1 MLVLVLMLMSLLGL
15 IVMPVPVLG
24 VVVVVDSMRTAVD
37 AGPEPGVEDMS
48 GIYLDTAAAAAA
60 SAAGLDSVVVLA
72 AIRMQDAV
80 ELHCLSC
87 EHSYVVVLVADPD
100 MDSSSHQK

>member
-1 MLVLVLMLMSLLGL
+1 ML
-15 IVMPVPVLG
+15 VPVLG
-24 VVVVVDSMRTAVD
+24 VVVVDSMRTAVD

>member
-48 GIYLDTAAAAAA
+48 GIYLDTAAAAV
-60 SAAGLDSVVVLA
+60 AAGLDSVVVLA

>member
-24 VVVVVDSMRTAVD
+24 VVVVVDSTRTAVD

-48 GIYLDTAAAAAA
+48 GIYLDTAAAAA
-60 SAAGLDSVVVLA
+60 AAGLDSVVVLA